1 MQTREQAALEVY
13 NIIGTYNKASA
24 ESAQA
29 IVKELYNDFESTI
42 EELQQRLDNLQADYD
57 DCIVTPATDD
67 LDSVMTEMANRE
79 AHAGLIRAFP
89 ACAIADI
96 RDDSADQMARMLF
109 DSMANSPIIPPMFIP
124 KEEIVEENMFQKFRH

>member
-57 DCIVTPATDD
+57 DCIEQT
-67 LDSVMTEMANRE
+67 
-79 AHAGLIRAFP
+79 I
-89 ACAIADI
+89 
-96 RDDSADQMARMLF
+96 
-109 DSMANSPIIPPMFIP
+109 
-124 KEEIVEENMFQKFRH
+124 